1 LQRAMSS
8 EEAGEGGQPIPSG
21 SAVSFVELIVI
32 SAGLY
37 AKLGQRIWKRNGAM
51 PRHFDHV

>member
-1 LQRAMSS
+1 MSS

-37 AKLGQRIWKRNGAM
+37 AKLGQRIWKRKPSM